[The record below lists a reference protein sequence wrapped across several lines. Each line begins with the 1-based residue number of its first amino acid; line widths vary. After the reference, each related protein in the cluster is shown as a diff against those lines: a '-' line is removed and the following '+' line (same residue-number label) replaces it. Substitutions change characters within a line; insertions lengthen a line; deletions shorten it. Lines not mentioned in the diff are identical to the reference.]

1 AETQELNQNIHNQF
15 AQIKQDI
22 LQRLDVIKAQFNTS
36 QEGLNE
42 LKNTLKAEINAL
54 IEDLTKVTK
63 ELKGDISQI
72 SLKHKDSLTESLK
85 RTKNNAVEAWNKARD
100 H

>member
-1 AETQELNQNIHNQF
+1 MNQNIQNQL

-22 LQRLDVIKAQFNTS
+22 LHRLDVIKAQFNTS

-72 SLKHKDSLTESLK
+72 SLKHKDSLSESLK
-85 RTKNNAVEAWNKARD
+85 RTKK
-100 H
+100 

>member
-1 AETQELNQNIHNQF
+1 ETQELNQNIHNQF

>member
-1 AETQELNQNIHNQF
+1 MNQNIHNQF

-85 RTKNNAVEAWNKARD
+85 RTKNNTVEAWNKARD

>member
-1 AETQELNQNIHNQF
+1 
-15 AQIKQDI
+15 
-22 LQRLDVIKAQFNTS
+22 
-36 QEGLNE
+36 
-42 LKNTLKAEINAL
+42 
-54 IEDLTKVTK
+54 
-63 ELKGDISQI
+63 DISQI

>member
-1 AETQELNQNIHNQF
+1 M
-15 AQIKQDI
+15 
-22 LQRLDVIKAQFNTS
+22 IKAQFNTS

-42 LKNTLKAEINAL
+42 LKNTLKAEINVL

-72 SLKHKDSLTESLK
+72 SLKHKDSLSESLK

>member
-1 AETQELNQNIHNQF
+1 MNQNIHNQF

>member
-1 AETQELNQNIHNQF
+1 
-15 AQIKQDI
+15 
-22 LQRLDVIKAQFNTS
+22 LDVIKAQFNTS

>member
-1 AETQELNQNIHNQF
+1 M
-15 AQIKQDI
+15 
-22 LQRLDVIKAQFNTS
+22 
-36 QEGLNE
+36 NE

>member
-1 AETQELNQNIHNQF
+1 
-15 AQIKQDI
+15 
-22 LQRLDVIKAQFNTS
+22 
-36 QEGLNE
+36 
-42 LKNTLKAEINAL
+42 KAEINAL

>member
-1 AETQELNQNIHNQF
+1 M
-15 AQIKQDI
+15 
-22 LQRLDVIKAQFNTS
+22 IKAQFNTS